1 MYNWPQKPFILAHR
15 GARSLA
21 PENTLAAFQKAFELG
36 ADGFEC
42 DVFLSKDGVPVII
55 HDETLDRTTHGHGF
69 VWDYEA
75 QTLRVFGL
83 PTLEEALEIMPAQGI
98 INIELK
104 DCRPYSPDYLAARV
118 SELIE
123 PHKHKISV
131 IISSFD
137 TGLLKAWHDAPLG
150 LLFEADQEIEI
161 PQSWRPDSLNIDHS
175 CLNQTPAGFRIIL
188 WTAKDFETARTW
200 LASGV
205 DGVIA
210 EL

>member
-21 PENTLAAFQKAFELG
+21 PENTLVAFQKAFELG

-42 DVFLSKDGVPVII
+42 DVFLSKDGVPIII

-69 VWDYEA
+69 VWDYDA

-83 PTLEEALEIMPAQGI
+83 PTLEEALEIMPAQSV

-104 DCRPYSPDYLAARV
+104 DCRPYSPEYLAARV
-118 SELIE
+118 SEIIT
-123 PHKHKISV
+123 PYQDKISV

-137 TGLLKAWHDAPLG
+137 AALLKVWHDAPVG
-150 LLFEADQEIEI
+150 LLFGADQKMDI
-161 PQSWRPDSLNIDHS
+161 PEGWCPDSLNIVHTW
-175 CLNQTPAGFRIIL
+175 LNRTPAGFRIIL
-188 WTAKDFETARTW
+188 WTAKDFETARIW
-200 LASGV
+200 LSQSV

-210 EL
+210 EF